1 MAFRQIFVR
10 TKIRKKQQET
20 VVGQKLLQIQETFI
34 LDCIKKYI
42 TFDSIKKLKYLES
55 PLSKKLFSFAGV
67 HTHTHT
73 HTQIYTHRPVRE
85 RFIIGE
91 RVTKTKPKRKSTS
104 NGKYSSSIIFRNTS
118 RFEFPVIEQLCFHSH
133 SQKLKYIKI

>member
-73 HTQIYTHRPVRE
+73 HTDIYTSSSE
-85 RFIIGE
+85 RAFYHW
-91 RVTKTKPKRKSTS
+91 RKSHENET
-104 NGKYSSSIIFRNTS
+104 KEKKHFERKIFLFHYISKHIAIRIPRYRTTL
-118 RFEFPVIEQLCFHSH
+118 FPQSFA
-133 SQKLKYIKI
+133 KIKVY